1 MTVILE
7 IANSD
12 GISLADILAIIAIV
26 ISVITAIVTYVKD
39 KRAAR
44 KDHELLLF
52 GDLYKDYMVAK
63 FPITR
68 SKLHVSVDGKLTGT
82 EELIECLNGMRKDFL
97 YYKYANNEFFE
108 KIRTDLQ
115 HLEDYLIKSEE
126 ESLVDEKLK
135 TFENTVEEELLR
147 IYADITEH
155 FSNY

>member
-52 GDLYKDYMVAK
+52 GD
-63 FPITR
+63 
-68 SKLHVSVDGKLTGT
+68 
-82 EELIECLNGMRKDFL
+82 
-97 YYKYANNEFFE
+97 
-108 KIRTDLQ
+108 
-115 HLEDYLIKSEE
+115 
-126 ESLVDEKLK
+126 
-135 TFENTVEEELLR
+135 
-147 IYADITEH
+147 

>member
-1 MTVILE
+1 M
-7 IANSD
+7 
-12 GISLADILAIIAIV
+12 
-26 ISVITAIVTYVKD
+26 
-39 KRAAR
+39 
-44 KDHELLLF
+44 
-52 GDLYKDYMVAK
+52 
-63 FPITR
+63 
-68 SKLHVSVDGKLTGT
+68 
-82 EELIECLNGMRKDFL
+82 IECLNGMRKDFL

>member
-1 MTVILE
+1 M
-7 IANSD
+7 
-12 GISLADILAIIAIV
+12 
-26 ISVITAIVTYVKD
+26 
-39 KRAAR
+39 
-44 KDHELLLF
+44 
-52 GDLYKDYMVAK
+52 
-63 FPITR
+63 
-68 SKLHVSVDGKLTGT
+68 DGKLTGT